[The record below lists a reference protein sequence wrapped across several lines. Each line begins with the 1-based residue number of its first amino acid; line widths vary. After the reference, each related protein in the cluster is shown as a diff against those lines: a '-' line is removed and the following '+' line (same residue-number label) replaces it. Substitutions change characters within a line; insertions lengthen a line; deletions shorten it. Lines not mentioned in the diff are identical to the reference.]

1 MIDVGSS
8 SSVEMVD
15 LTQDSTENQ
24 IDEQTN
30 IKEKK
35 RAIPER
41 RKETLKPGLAIDP
54 AKGFSKGL
62 QRSAV
67 EIDPGKRFSKRTL
80 KPNLVISPAAKKK
93 ILEMALGQ
101 SVSTFHHLHI
111 TSLRSTCFFIYLSCF
126 VIGQVGQFHEGPCT
140 YYVITDRGGGSLQM
154 ITVLH
159 RGGPANDYGITW
171 GWCVK

>member
-8 SSVEMVD
+8 TSVEMVD
-15 LTQDSTENQ
+15 LTQDFTVNQ
-24 IDEQTN
+24 IDEETN
-30 IKEKK
+30 IKGKQ

-67 EIDPGKRFSKRTL
+67 EIDPGKSFSKGTL
-80 KPNLVISPAAKKK
+80 KSNLVISPAAKKK

-101 SVSTFHHLHI
+101 SVSTLHHSM
-111 TSLRSTCFFIYLSCF
+111 SL
-126 VIGQVGQFHEGPCT
+126 V
-140 YYVITDRGGGSLQM
+140 
-154 ITVLH
+154 
-159 RGGPANDYGITW
+159 
-171 GWCVK
+171 